1 MTSSSSL
8 LQRAVDALEPVYG
21 STTSHNSHAD
31 VSQPSG
37 DESPSISISPSPPA
51 ATLPLYQTQ
60 LVDSFMRSPGNEVL
74 FLPTG
79 LGECNV
85 VDEIARQMLQR
96 FPDKHVALCVVR
108 PAQALSHADR
118 LRAALGVPV
127 GAFCGG
133 DFLYDFEEE
142 FKKNKVV
149 VFTAG
154 LLMRLAKLGTYK
166 LEWASLLVL
175 HDAFSAV
182 RNHPMNTLVRE
193 YYWKG
198 PAAEAGA
205 DKPRIL
211 GVVLPQLQQLQR
223 PFDKL
228 RQLVRKLCH
237 SAQAGV
243 LVPTGPA
250 LETLAQR
257 VHRAHVAMHGY
268 DLTPL
273 ERQLGEALQTHSLL
287 VWDTLHAFGQN
298 HFGRLI
304 HFPPSASPQ
313 QSPRTTVGGVG
324 VDSQQQ
330 QQPAVAQPLPPSH
343 AARLAAQLALSQG
356 GAGSPASSSSP
367 AALGS
372 PASNLGSPSQ
382 ADTPPQKT
390 AAPGSVAP
398 PNAAPYAFDPVHH
411 DWRQIELMVR
421 HSIACSEAL
430 PSPGDSSAAAVGKE
444 EEGGGRES
452 EEAKH
457 PRSDV
462 AVAVMHHVLRCA
474 QAIQTGMELGVG
486 PCLAQL
492 LPALIEFKDALD
504 AFSKKFSKEKEE
516 AGGDTEGGATS
527 DDKKNTTSSGS
538 SVDEQLLSKILFV
551 LPTSPLLQWL
561 SMNGGRKELSTMMG
575 SRMGSLL
582 DVLEEVLRHNEAEGL
597 FRSYM
602 NTNTGSGDDGGGT
615 AAGSVATVAVVVG
628 NEQSGNAV
636 KGAIESAPELNGTII
651 SRWKGAT
658 ATTVEE
664 KKEEK
669 AESIKK
675 AQKGTLEDTHLSIHL
690 LTSDEATSPK
700 GRAFISQC
708 NEAVWFS
715 ASDVLHAAG
724 FDFESAALGICCR
737 ISAVGN
743 VNSYSSSSSDTY
755 LPGPEC
761 HVLATGAQTAAWL
774 EVCRA
779 DQLLLAA
786 MQLVQAGDA
795 SFEGYLGQMMTNPS
809 HRGTWEN
816 MSVPPP
822 AAVLHTLCLGLCGT
836 PPHFQ
841 ISKDHDHSEAKKV
854 VFQAAV
860 VLPEGLLAPGN
871 YALPVAFGSEE
882 ISFQGPLE
890 DSEAEARDAAAEVA
904 LAALVECGLV
914 AAYWQTRAL
923 LVQSQQVAAA
933 AVADLSEKM
942 QQHSLVVSGPAPG
955 VMPPSPFVDA
965 AARSSS
971 PTRRPGGGGG
981 GSNEGL
987 INNVP
992 VPSDRLICPIC
1003 GIVTT
1008 SEGHLKEHLAGR
1020 RHLKNLERLQQQQT
1034 GATTGPARFAAN
1046 AAAAAAVSEHDNKE
1060 GTDGATTTSE
1070 AGGKNK
1076 NEPLTPPRRTASGLG
1091 GSSSATPAEGATTP
1105 PPQLTTLS
1113 TIDRLPSSL
1122 SDAFLRRS
1130 SSLHRHS
1137 SGNVY
1142 EGFPCVRVGDVILPS
1157 SMDLRAFLDEMQQA
1171 GELDLPSA
1179 GGSGTAS
1186 LLGLAAGIAGCG
1198 TLDSLPSIDE
1208 TTTGRG
1214 SKHVTTPIASN
1225 NTSTSATTG
1234 AKKEAISSSSSRVPA
1249 LSIRSYGGGAGSG
1262 GCGSNV
1268 SAGAPRGGSNAGA
1281 TTDNSSSSYNR
1292 SGRPPPAPR
1301 PGSNAYRSGGGGG
1314 GGGGYTQYS
1323 GQQQQH
1329 QNQQQRNWNTNSGM
1343 NPSSNR
1349 DRQRYPSRFA
1359 QDAAHSGNS
1368 GGGGGGEGALG
1379 GGGGFPA
1386 GMMAYQA
1393 YPHHPHAVHHHPHP
1407 HHGQHIMQQPIA
1419 FIPAGLGMAAYH
1431 PAAVASPTGMA
1442 SIGMMALPG
1451 GSPGGVNVAM
1461 GHGGSP
1467 GGVAP
1472 LMSQGS
1478 GGLPAGAYFQ
1488 APVPQHHHHHHQQ
1501 YPGPQHHQYSYQPQH
1516 GGQYYGVRPPMQ
1528 QQQPQQR
1535 GGGGAPPSW
1544 RQQQQQQ

>member
-1 MTSSSSL
+1 MTGPTAL

-21 STTSHNSHAD
+21 STPTQIHPLD
-31 VSQPSG
+31 ISQPSL
-37 DESPSISISPSPPA
+37 DESSPTSSFPLPA
-51 ATLPLYQTQ
+51 ADAETLPLYQTQ

-96 FPDKHVALCVVR
+96 YPDKHVALCVVR

-118 LRAALGVPV
+118 LREVLGVPV

-133 DFLYDFEEE
+133 DFLYNFEEE

-182 RNHPMNTLVRE
+182 RNHPMNTLIRE

-250 LETLAQR
+250 LEVLAQR

-268 DLTPL
+268 DLTAT
-273 ERQLGEALQTHSLL
+273 ERVLGEALQTHSLL
-287 VWDTLHAFGQN
+287 IWDTLHAFGQN

-313 QSPRTTVGGVG
+313 QSPRTSITGAGGG
-324 VDSQQQ
+324 EGQQQ
-330 QQPAVAQPLPPSH
+330 GQHPAQPLPPSH

-356 GAGSPASSSSP
+356 GSPASSSSP
-367 AALGS
+367 V
-372 PASNLGSPSQ
+372 SNVGSPSLQ
-382 ADTPPQKT
+382 DATPPPQKT

-411 DWRQIELMVR
+411 DWRQIELMVK

-430 PSPGDSSAAAVGKE
+430 PSPVDVNNTS
-444 EEGGGRES
+444 EEGGAVDGAGSVTRE
-452 EEAKH
+452 EVKH
-457 PRSDV
+457 RRSDV

-474 QAIQTGMELGVG
+474 EAIQTGMELGVG

-492 LPALIEFKDALD
+492 LPALKEFQDVLD
-504 AFSKKFSKEKEE
+504 AFSQKFSKEASGNAGEKSTI
-516 AGGDTEGGATS
+516 AGG
-527 DDKKNTTSSGS
+527 SSI
-538 SVDEQLLSKILFV
+538 DEQLLSKVLFI

-561 SMNGGRKELSTMMG
+561 SMNGSRKELSTIMG

-597 FRSYM
+597 FRNYM
-602 NTNTGSGDDGGGT
+602 NAPLSGDGSGGHNQT
-615 AAGSVATVAVVVG
+615 SSSSIAPAAVVAVVVG
-628 NEQSGNAV
+628 NEKSGNAV
-636 KGAIESAPELNGTII
+636 KLAIETAPELNGTTV
-651 SRWKGAT
+651 SRWIKET
-658 ATTVEE
+658 ATSSSSSSAAAAM
-664 KKEEK
+664 EK
-669 AESIKK
+669 AAVHQNKEVDGPEEEEEQMKENHLVSIY
-675 AQKGTLEDTHLSIHL
+675 L
-690 LTSDEATSPK
+690 LTADEATSTT
-700 GRAFISQC
+700 GRKFISQC

-724 FDFESAALGICCR
+724 FDFESAALGVFCKA
-737 ISAVGN
+737 SAVG
-743 VNSYSSSSSDTY
+743 SIHTTDPSLL

-795 SFEGYLGQMMTNPS
+795 SFEGYLGQMMTNPQS
-809 HRGTWEN
+809 VRGVWED

-836 PPHFQ
+836 PPQFH
-841 ISKDHDHSEAKKV
+841 ITKDNDTRVKKKV
-854 VFQAAV
+854 CQAVA

-882 ISFQGPLE
+882 IAFQGPFE
-890 DSEAEARDAAAEVA
+890 ESEAEARDAAAEAA
-904 LAALVECGLV
+904 LVALVECGLV

-923 LVQSQQVAAA
+923 LIQSQHAA
-933 AVADLSEKM
+933 AVAVADLTDKM
-942 QQHSLVVSGPAPG
+942 QRHSLVLSGPAPG
-955 VMPPSPFVDA
+955 TMPPSPFVDA
-965 AARSSS
+965 AARSTS
-971 PTRRPGGGGG
+971 PTRRPLGVGIDG
-981 GSNEGL
+981 NA
-987 INNVP
+987 ITFNNAP
-992 VPSDRLICPIC
+992 VPTDKLICPIC

-1020 RHLKNLERLQQQQT
+1020 RHLKNLERLQQQQQ
-1034 GATTGPARFAAN
+1034 GATTGPTRFAAAAN
-1046 AAAAAAVSEHDNKE
+1046 AAVSEFDTINAE
-1060 GTDGATTTSE
+1060 GE
-1070 AGGKNK
+1070 VGGIKNEGGP
-1076 NEPLTPPRRTASGLG
+1076 EPLTPPRRTKSGIA
-1091 GSSSATPAEGATTP
+1091 GSSEGVVAGTP
-1105 PPQLTTLS
+1105 PPHQLTTLS

-1171 GELDLPSA
+1171 GELELPA
-1179 GGSGTAS
+1179 GSGSAS
-1186 LLGLAAGIAGCG
+1186 ILGLANNQ
-1198 TLDSLPSIDE
+1198 TSLMESLPSIDE
-1208 TTTGRG
+1208 TPSRG
-1214 SKHVTTPIASN
+1214 GGGSSSKHVSTPIY
-1225 NTSTSATTG
+1225 ST
-1234 AKKEAISSSSSRVPA
+1234 SSSSTTTAAAS
-1249 LSIRSYGGGAGSG
+1249 GSG
-1262 GCGSNV
+1262 GAKEAGGSSTV
-1268 SAGAPRGGSNAGA
+1268 GGRVPPLSFRGGGGG
-1281 TTDNSSSSYNR
+1281 DSYNR
-1292 SGRPPPAPR
+1292 SGRPPAPPR
-1301 PGSNAYRSGGGGG
+1301 PGSGVYRTTGGQNMN
-1314 GGGGYTQYS
+1314 QYS
-1323 GQQQQH
+1323 VQQYHHQQQH
-1329 QNQQQRNWNTNSGM
+1329 HMQQRQRGGGWNNTNNPHTSGVNIPSNQQRQ
-1343 NPSSNR
+1343 
-1349 DRQRYPSRFA
+1349 QRYPSRFS
-1359 QDAAHSGNS
+1359 QDAAHSSGGA
-1368 GGGGGGEGALG
+1368 GGGGSMYAMGSSSGEGGAG
-1379 GGGGFPA
+1379 TSFPS

-1393 YPHHPHAVHHHPHP
+1393 YPHAVHHH

-1419 FIPAGLGMAAYH
+1419 FIPASMAGMTYH
-1431 PAAVASPTGMA
+1431 PTAVASPTG
-1442 SIGMMALPG
+1442 IPGMLAISTGSSPG
-1451 GSPGGVNVAM
+1451 APGGVGGAPATYVAM
-1461 GHGGSP
+1461 ASS
-1467 GGVAP
+1467 GGV
-1472 LMSQGS
+1472 GIGV
-1478 GGLPAGAYFQ
+1478 GGYYPHQ
-1488 APVPQHHHHHHQQ
+1488 QQQQ
-1501 YPGPQHHQYSYQPQH
+1501 YPPPPPHVQYSHHNYQQQHHQNAS
-1516 GGQYYGVRPPMQ
+1516 QYYGGRSPSQ
-1528 QQQPQQR
+1528 QQQQQQR
-1535 GGGGAPPSW
+1535 GGTSW
-1544 RQQQQQQ
+1544 RQQQQQ